1 MTLGR
6 ILLRY
11 YLPVLLWLLLMAVFS
26 TEQFSGGFTFRVL
39 SAVAHLFYPD
49 VSEQFLRWLHALLR
63 KSAHIGEY
71 FVFAL
76 LLWRALR
83 REAAARWRGSWAV
96 ITAALG
102 VLLAG
107 ADELHQAR
115 TPGRTGSVVDVGW
128 DLLGVALALLWIY
141 WHARRAR
148 AGVQLSG

>member
-83 REAAARWRGSWAV
+83 QEAAARWRWRWAAT
-96 ITAALG
+96 TAAVGL
-102 VLLAG
+102 LLAS
-107 ADELHQAR
+107 ADELHQAY
-115 TPGRTGSVVDVGW
+115 TPGRTGSYVDVGW
-128 DLLGVALALLWIY
+128 DLLGVALALVWIY